1 MQLSDNPKTNYLA
14 TGRKRLFRRVG
25 NWRVGI
31 MLMAYLV
38 PTVFA
43 MAADPVPPK
52 ILPFKTSKTINVRQ
66 AGAKGDGQADD
77 ATAIQKALDGGD
89 CKVVFPPGTY
99 KIGKTLKVASKTWLK
114 ADEKTV
120 FYFADGAGKDADS
133 YMLTNVDPV
142 NGNQDIIIEG
152 GTWDGNNPNNP
163 RGPRHGPRPAYGGVA
178 ICFANV
184 QNLTIRDLTVRN
196 PETFS
201 ILLGETEDFLV
212 ENIVF
217 DQSSPQHNQD
227 GVHVN
232 GYSQRGLI
240 RNLSVSSPTGTN
252 DDMVALNA
260 NDDINA
266 MFCHGMKEG
275 PIKDVRIENLS
286 SKNAYTFVRLLSA
299 GQPVENVVVDGV
311 SGGFRMNGI
320 NIDSWRF
327 PPGTGIL
334 RNITLRNFRI
344 HKTDDN
350 PHPFIRLHSK
360 VDGLKIENFQRE
372 PGGSSAAPTMLIDNQ
387 KTNQIETSNR
397 TVLDKGSINALK
409 LDTK

>member
-1 MQLSDNPKTNYLA
+1 MQLTSSIEANFLPCPNRFA
-14 TGRKRLFRRVG
+14 RRLSIFIV
-25 NWRVGI
+25 
-31 MLMAYLV
+31 MAFLV
-38 PTVFA
+38 SSVIA
-43 MAADPVPPK
+43 IAADPVPPK
-52 ILPFKTSKTINVRQ
+52 ILPFKTSKTINVLQ

-77 ATAIQKALDGGD
+77 AAAIQKALDGGS
-89 CKVVFPPGTY
+89 CKIVFPPGVY
-99 KIGKTLKVASKTWLK
+99 KIGKTLKVASKTWIK
-114 ADEKTV
+114 ADKKTV
-120 FYFADGAGKDADS
+120 IRFADGAGKDADS
-133 YMLTNVDPV
+133 FMLTNIDPAA
-142 NGNQDIIIEG
+142 GNQDIIIEG
-152 GTWDGNNPNNP
+152 GTWDGNNANNP
-163 RGPRHGPRPAYGGVA
+163 RGPRHGPRPSYGGVT
-178 ICFANV
+178 ISFANV
-184 QNLTIRDLTVRN
+184 QNLIIRDLTVLN
-196 PETFS
+196 PESFS
-201 ILLGETEDFLV
+201 ICLGETKDFFV

-217 DQSSPQHNQD
+217 DQTVPRHNQD

-232 GYSQRGLI
+232 GFSQRGLI

-311 SGGFRMNGI
+311 SGGFRMNVV

-327 PPGTGIL
+327 PAGTGSL
-334 RNITLRNFRI
+334 RNITLRNFRV

-350 PHPFIRLHSK
+350 KHPFIRLHSK
-360 VDGLKIENFQRE
+360 VDGLQIENFKRE
-372 PGGSSAAPTMLIDNQ
+372 PGGNSAAPTLLIDNK
-387 KTNQIETSNR
+387 KTNLIETETNSR
-397 TVLDKGSINALK
+397 VVLEQGSITELK